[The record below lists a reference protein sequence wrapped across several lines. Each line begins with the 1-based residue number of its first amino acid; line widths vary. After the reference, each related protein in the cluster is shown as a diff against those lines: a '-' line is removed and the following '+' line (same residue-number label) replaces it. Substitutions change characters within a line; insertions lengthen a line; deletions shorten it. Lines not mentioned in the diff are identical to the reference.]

1 MVLLTFAA
9 LAIAGAAIKGVTKD
23 IKKSVAD
30 NRIENDEYSLDH
42 FEDVLT
48 ACFVTRKKQDG
59 MKYLPEDGWKECI
72 SYVRRQPY
80 TTEKDVKE
88 FINHYEKVRQRE
100 LGKIR
105 NKWKIEYENA
115 RREYL
120 SNPTSSHEF
129 VFEKKF
135 YAFFDEEFVRELA
148 SELYEKTFMG
158 DMAVQRPKVVPIEA
172 TNEAYVMVWV
182 LKCYGGKPKVKK
194 YFRACCRYLDKPI
207 D

>member
-59 MKYLPEDGWKECI
+59 MKYLPEDGWRDCI

-100 LGKIR
+100 MAKIT
-105 NKWKIEYENA
+105 NHWKYEYEDDY
-115 RREYL
+115 REYL
-120 SNPTSSHEF
+120 SNPGTSPLNLRPRLYTF
-129 VFEKKF
+129 IIF
-135 YAFFDEEFVRELA
+135 YIIKIA
-148 SELYEKTFMG
+148 LYFI
-158 DMAVQRPKVVPIEA
+158 AR
-172 TNEAYVMVWV
+172 
-182 LKCYGGKPKVKK
+182 
-194 YFRACCRYLDKPI
+194 
-207 D
+207 

>member
-59 MKYLPEDGWKECI
+59 MKYLPENGWKDCI

-88 FINHYEKVRQRE
+88 FINHYRKVRQRE

-105 NKWKIEYENA
+105 NKWKTEYENA

-120 SNPTSSHEF
+120 SNPASSREF

-135 YAFFDEEFVRELA
+135 YAFFDEKFVRELA
-148 SELYEKTFMG
+148 SELYDKTFMG

-182 LKCYGGKPKVKK
+182 LKCYGGKPKAKK
-194 YFRACCRYLDKPI
+194 YFRVSCRYLDKPI